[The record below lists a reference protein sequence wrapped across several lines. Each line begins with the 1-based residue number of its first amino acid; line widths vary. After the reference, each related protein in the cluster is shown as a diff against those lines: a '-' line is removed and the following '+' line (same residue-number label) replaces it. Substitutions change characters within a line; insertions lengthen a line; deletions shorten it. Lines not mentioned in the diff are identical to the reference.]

1 MRSLVAGVT
10 SVAYLACASPVFAQ
24 QFPYEGWF
32 DATLITK
39 LDVSTIRGSIAV
51 VAGGSDRV
59 HITAIVTVRVAWDSP
74 ANSVELARQVAKAPP
89 IERDGSTIRLRPPT
103 DSAQSRAVTVSYEV
117 RVPPGLEVETN
128 SDSGA
133 TTIRGLTGPVRVH
146 TQSAAIELG
155 GLKGPVSATT
165 GSGAVSAEDLSGAIT
180 VTTSSSGVTARRIGS
195 SLQVRT
201 NSGEVDAELSGNADV
216 DVETE
221 SSAIKLR
228 GLKGRLVA
236 NTQSGRV
243 TVEGVPQ
250 QPWTVTTGSS
260 SVELTFGP
268 RADVSVDAE
277 SRSGDITIEGASLK
291 GSAGKH
297 KVEGTVGGGGPLLRI
312 RTGSGAIRLR
322 FAQN

>member
-1 MRSLVAGVT
+1 MRLLVAVVA

-24 QFPYEGWF
+24 RFTFDGFF
-32 DATLITK
+32 DAALITK
-39 LDVSTIRGSIAV
+39 LDVSTQRGSISV

-59 HITAIVTVRVAWDSP
+59 QITAIVTARLAVDSP
-74 ANSVELARQVAKAPP
+74 ANSVELAQQIAKAPP

-103 DSAQSRAVTVSYEV
+103 DPAQRRAVTVSYEV
-117 RVPPGLEVETN
+117 RVPPGLDVETN

-133 TTIRGLTGPVRVH
+133 TSIRGLTGPVRVR
-146 TQSAAIELG
+146 TESAAIDLG
-155 GLKGPVSATT
+155 ALSGPVSVAT
-165 GSGAVSAEDLSGAIT
+165 GSGAVSADDLSGAVT
-180 VTTSSSGVTARRIGS
+180 VTTSSSGVTGRRIGS
-195 SLQVRT
+195 SLHVRT
-201 NSGEVDAELSGNADV
+201 NSGEVDAELSGNGDV

-228 GLKGRLVA
+228 GLKGGFVA

-260 SVELTFGP
+260 SVELRFDS
-268 RADVSVDAE
+268 RADLSVDAE
-277 SRSGDITIEGASLK
+277 SRSGDITIAGASVK
-291 GSAGKH
+291 GSADKH
-297 KVEGTVGGGGPLLRI
+297 KVQGTIGGGGPLLRI
-312 RTGSGAIRLR
+312 RTGSGAIQLR